1 MTGRELV
8 SSYLASFT
16 SADPEVIVSHVCEEF
31 ENNQVG
37 LLGTSC
43 TGRETYRQRLK
54 GFLENFK
61 NLRYTI
67 EEIIEA
73 DDRVAVAYKMNAE
86 DNRRPIEI
94 QGAMFFTI
102 QDGLISRRND
112 YWDGLSYLKQA
123 GINS

>member
-31 ENNQVG
+31 ENIQVG
-37 LLGTSC
+37 LLGTNC

>member
-16 SADPEVIVSHVCEEF
+16 SADPEVIVSHVCEGF
-31 ENNQVG
+31 ENIQVG
-37 LLGTSC
+37 LLGTNC

>member
-37 LLGTSC
+37 LLGTNC

-73 DDRVAVAYKMNAE
+73 DDRVAVAYKMNAG

-94 QGAMFFTI
+94 QGAMYFTI

>member
-1 MTGRELV
+1 MTGGELV

-37 LLGTSC
+37 LLGTNC
-43 TGRETYRQRLK
+43 QGRETYRRRLK
-54 GFLENFK
+54 GFLENCK
-61 NLRYTI
+61 NLCYTI

>member
-37 LLGTSC
+37 LLGTNC
-43 TGRETYRQRLK
+43 TGRETYRRRLK
-54 GFLENFK
+54 GFLENSK

>member
-1 MTGRELV
+1 MTGGELV

-37 LLGTSC
+37 LLGTNC
-43 TGRETYRQRLK
+43 TGRETYRRRLK

>member
-37 LLGTSC
+37 LLGTNC
-43 TGRETYRQRLK
+43 TGRETYRRRLK

>member
-8 SSYLASFT
+8 SSYLASFE
-16 SADPEVIVSHVCEEF
+16 SADPEIIVSHVCEEF
-31 ENNQVG
+31 ENNHVG
-37 LLGTSC
+37 LLGTNC
-43 TGRETYRQRLK
+43 KGRETYRQRLK

-67 EEIIEA
+67 EEIIES
-73 DDRVAVAYKMNAE
+73 DDRVAVAYKMNAV

-123 GINS
+123 GISS